1 MNISTILR
9 ILESFILL
17 FNMCNSNDF
26 NRQQC
31 MKNWDQWLVPE
42 LQRAWDIY
50 TEKEKP
56 YQEEDEKL
64 RESQTNNS

>member
-1 MNISTILR
+1 MDLSNILR
-9 ILESFILL
+9 LLHMLVML

-31 MKNWDQWLVPE
+31 MKEWDVWLIPE

-56 YQEEDEKL
+56 YQEEKEILEDI
-64 RESQTNNS
+64 NN